1 MSSIHCLVGHA
12 FVPEKVVSFVVE
24 AIIMRNGGF
33 AALAGGDAGL
43 NIALDQCVAE
53 LVSIIPAICQQ
64 GPCLGQ

>member
-24 AIIMRNGGF
+24 VIIMTNGGF

-43 NIALDQCVAE
+43 NIALDQCVAQP
-53 LVSIIPAICQQ
+53 VGIIPAICQQ
-64 GPCLGQ
+64 GSCLGQ